1 MTAGRTAW
9 RAITG
14 AGVGLAVAFVA
25 LPVVAL
31 VIAVRPGDLVA
42 RLASPGVRSALGI
55 SLWTS
60 AVALAVVILIGLP
73 VAWWLA
79 TSARRVARWFEG
91 LLVLPLILPPTVAGL
106 GLLLA
111 FGRLGLLGR
120 VFSALGIT
128 VAFTPAAVVMAQ
140 VFVGFPF
147 FVLAAA
153 AGMRGVDRELLDVAR
168 TLGSGPFDLFRRIAL
183 PLALPSLVAG
193 AAMAW
198 ARALGEFGA
207 TITFAGNLPGRTQTM
222 AVAVYAPLQQVRV
235 LYFQSRFIGQV
246 LQQLPDIVR
255 RLVQLFQRPA
265 YLAGPVPFLQGFF
278 YRTQKRHILRLR
290 LTGGAGRPAKNT
302 GGFDR
307 GKKQAFKGRIFVH

>member
-222 AVAVYAPLQQVRV
+222 AVAVYATLQQDLDAAIAVAV
-235 LYFQSRFIGQV
+235 LLLAVSAGVLVAVHRWIPVLSRT
-246 LQQLPDIVR
+246 D
-255 RLVQLFQRPA
+255 
-265 YLAGPVPFLQGFF
+265 
-278 YRTQKRHILRLR
+278 
-290 LTGGAGRPAKNT
+290 AGRPA
-302 GGFDR
+302 R
-307 GKKQAFKGRIFVH
+307 